1 MDGWAYL
8 VSQMADH
15 AAASAAANLCV
26 KNFFGTMVEY
36 TDKKKKKNKQTVGKW
51 KE

>member
-26 KNFFGTMVEY
+26 KKLFGTMVEY
-36 TDKKKKKNKQTVGKW
+36 TEKKKNNNNI
-51 KE
+51 